1 MKIDRKKPFHFTFNA
16 APVAG
21 VPLEMPR
28 TIPVW
33 AGLISTGALLI
44 FGAVWWATFDKMQ
57 LDMSGGMSRLMG
69 SLFMLFWLMGW
80 SMGVL
85 FIAAL
90 TVFLF
95 LFRESGYLSEGR
107 LIGMLSVGPAA
118 LRFEYEL
125 ARMRDLHVEND
136 ANGKTAKIHFDYDGV
151 GCSFGN
157 MMKPDVAARN
167 LQLLQGTVDGEASFA
182 GPEVVAPPTH
192 AVRPRDMPHTPPG
205 QRRMPLLSMLAL
217 VGANML
223 PLLGV
228 LRGEWTLADVMVLF
242 WAESAIIAFYT
253 LLKIA
258 MVAKWWAPFPGLFFL
273 SHFGGFMAI
282 HFMFIYGLFVR
293 GIDAKGAEPGA
304 VDVLMSLA
312 TDLRQALL
320 ALIASHGVSFVMN
333 FVAQREYESARLG
346 DLMRAPYDRVL
357 LMHFTII
364 LGGGMVMMLHNPAL
378 AVMLLIVLKVAA
390 DLRAHFAERNP
401 KQRSNARL
409 TEPVS
414 QKA

>member
-1 MKIDRKKPFHFTFNA
+1 MKIDRRKPFHFTFNA

-21 VPLEMPR
+21 RPLEMPR

-33 AGLISTGALLI
+33 VGLISTGALLI
-44 FGAVWWATFDKMQ
+44 FAAVWWATFDKMH
-57 LDMSGGMSRLMG
+57 LDLSGGMSRLMG

-95 LFRESGYLSEGR
+95 LFRESAFLSDRR

-125 ARMRDLHVEND
+125 ARMRNLRVEDD

-167 LQLLQGTVDGEASFA
+167 LQLMQSAVGSATSFA
-182 GPEVVAPPTH
+182 GREAATPPAY
-192 AVRPRDMPHTPPG
+192 AVPLRDMPHTPPD

-228 LRGEWTLADVMVLF
+228 VRGEWTLADVMVLF
-242 WAESAIIAFYT
+242 WAESAIVAFYT
-253 LLKIA
+253 LFKIA
-258 MVAKWWAPFPGLFFL
+258 MVAKWWAPFPGLFFM

-304 VDVLMSLA
+304 VEVFMSLA
-312 TDLRQALL
+312 TDLRPALL

-333 FVAQREYESARLG
+333 FIVQREYDYTRLG

-364 LGGGMVMMLHNPAL
+364 LGGGMVMLLHNPVP
-378 AVMLLIVLKVAA
+378 AVVLLIVLKVAA

-401 KQRSNARL
+401 KQRGNAPL

-414 QKA
+414 QEF